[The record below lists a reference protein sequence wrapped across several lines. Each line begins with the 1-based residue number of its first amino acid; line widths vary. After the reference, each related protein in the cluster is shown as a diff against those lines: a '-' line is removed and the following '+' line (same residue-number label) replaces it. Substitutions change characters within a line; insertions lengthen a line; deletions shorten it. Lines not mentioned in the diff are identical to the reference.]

1 LDQSAFGIPAGLIAL
16 AGRLDIAVEDLS
28 DVKPSIQLFEI
39 AKSQPIGASGSA
51 I

>member
-1 LDQSAFGIPAGLIAL
+1 LDQSAFGIPAGLI
-16 AGRLDIAVEDLS
+16 GRLDIAVEDLS